1 MLYQTWGSWGFEQLR
16 IGIYVSEWGLYLKL
30 FQYTESWL
38 EQKILKWGGWGA
50 IYTEFSIGGVYQNPN
65 I

>member
-38 EQKILKWGGWGA
+38 EQKILKWGGWGFEQPKTRT
-50 IYTEFSIGGVYQNPN
+50 YSRLLLCC
-65 I
+65 